1 MASSIESATKTIGD
15 TKMTVAGLMQE
26 TEQFRLL
33 SERLQ
38 LEVGTGESGIRET
51 VIAIRSV
58 EGEMASAEMGRRG
71 SENTGSE
78 LIKKKLELQERHIQ
92 IKKELEKITTEVETL
107 ERLATDW
114 RHEEA
119 ILTTRLT
126 DLRERAAVLR
136 EQKANQQTSIDDMER
151 AIASAKRKIS
161 LLDEE
166 MDYFTGN
173 DDEVELTSEE
183 IVERIEKTVSEK
195 NDFRICN
202 CSK

>member
-1 MASSIESATKTIGD
+1 
-15 TKMTVAGLMQE
+15 
-26 TEQFRLL
+26 
-33 SERLQ
+33 
-38 LEVGTGESGIRET
+38 
-51 VIAIRSV
+51 
-58 EGEMASAEMGRRG
+58 MASAEMGRRG

-78 LIKKKLELQERHIQ
+78 LIKKKLELQELHIQ
-92 IKKELEKITTEVETL
+92 IKKELEKIRTEVETL

-136 EQKANQQTSIDDMER
+136 EQKANRQTSIDDMAR

-195 NDFRICN
+195 EYFRICT